1 MNKLSELK
9 NILSA
14 SGLKQFNPEDYD
26 FSLPDGLDEKGA
38 NGIWD
43 MAGDIAFEL
52 CPTGY
57 TDCDGRNLD
66 AEADSLQTL
75 LYNLF
80 LFFKTE
86 NKGVKKGET
95 TQKNLYSIEQMDDP
109 YCASFTDYVCLTK
122 EVAMALAKICP
133 DVKRIAKWE
142 YDESLQC
149 YKKSYDNE
157 TSIFP
162 ESWKNTTKE

>member
-1 MNKLSELK
+1 MNTRSELK

-86 NKGVKKGET
+86 NKE
-95 TQKNLYSIEQMDDP
+95 
-109 YCASFTDYVCLTK
+109 
-122 EVAMALAKICP
+122 
-133 DVKRIAKWE
+133 
-142 YDESLQC
+142 
-149 YKKSYDNE
+149 
-157 TSIFP
+157 
-162 ESWKNTTKE
+162 

>member
-14 SGLKQFNPEDYD
+14 SGLKQFSPDDYD

-86 NKGVKKGET
+86 NKGVNK
-95 TQKNLYSIEQMDDP
+95 
-109 YCASFTDYVCLTK
+109 
-122 EVAMALAKICP
+122 
-133 DVKRIAKWE
+133 
-142 YDESLQC
+142 
-149 YKKSYDNE
+149 
-157 TSIFP
+157 
-162 ESWKNTTKE
+162 